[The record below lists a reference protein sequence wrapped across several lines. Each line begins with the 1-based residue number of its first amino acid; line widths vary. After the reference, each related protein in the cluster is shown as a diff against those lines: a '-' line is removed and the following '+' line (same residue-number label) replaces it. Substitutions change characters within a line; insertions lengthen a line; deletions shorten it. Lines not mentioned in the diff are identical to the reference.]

1 MQATGLIGVAL
12 FIALAW
18 LLSEDRRR
26 FPLRIVLGGVALQFA
41 LALLLLKTP
50 GVIDLF
56 EWFARFVNGVIV
68 QADRG
73 IEFVFGPALNNPDGP
88 WGMIFAVKVLPVIIY
103 FAALMAV
110 LYHIGLMQR
119 VVAILAWTL
128 RRTLGV
134 TGAEALAMAANVFVG
149 QTEAP
154 LCVRPFLDRL
164 TRAQWMTLMVGGF
177 ATIAGSVLAA
187 YVTVLAGSGP
197 DAAPL
202 RVEFIKHLL
211 TASVMSAPAAFVM
224 ARLIV
229 PETETPI
236 EDDLRGTHMGPRATN
251 VLDAAALGA
260 GDGLRLA
267 LNVGAML
274 IAFLG
279 LLALVNWPLRELGQ
293 IGAVDAWLSARGVE
307 ELGLEALLG
316 WLFTPVAWAM
326 GIPWSDAANFGSLL
340 GQKLILTEFVAYFS
354 LGEMMRAEGG
364 ALLSARS
371 ARIATYALCGFA
383 NFASIAIQIGG
394 LTALAPDRRR
404 DIVSLSFKAMLGGAM
419 ASWMT
424 ASVAG
429 ILL

>member
-1 MQATGLIGVAL
+1 MQLTGLLGLAL
-12 FIALAW
+12 FLALAW
-18 LLSEDRRR
+18 LLSENRRR
-26 FPLRIVLGGVALQFA
+26 IPVRTVLGGVALQFL

-50 GVIDLF
+50 GVVDLF
-56 EWFARFVNGVIV
+56 EAFAWIVNGVIT

-73 IEFVFGPALNNPDGP
+73 IEFVFGPNLADPGGP

-119 VVAILAWTL
+119 IVAGLAWVL
-128 RRTLGV
+128 RRALGV
-134 TGAEALAMAANVFVG
+134 TGAEALAMSANIFVG

-154 LCVRPFLDRL
+154 LCIRPFLSKL
-164 TRAQWMTLMVGGF
+164 TRAQWATLMVGGF

-187 YVTVLAGSGP
+187 YVTVLAGSGEG
-197 DAAPL
+197 ATEA

-211 TASVMSAPAAFVM
+211 TASVMSAPAAFVI

-229 PETETPI
+229 PETESPPDEDI
-236 EDDLRGTHMGPRATN
+236 ESAPVGEKATN

-260 GDGLRLA
+260 TDGLKLA

-279 LLALVNWPLRELGQ
+279 LLALINWPLRE
-293 IGAVDAWLSARGVE
+293 IGNIEGVDAWLAARNVE
-307 ELGLEALLG
+307 DLGLEVILG
-316 WLFTPVAWAM
+316 WIFTPVAWLM
-326 GIPWSDAANFGSLL
+326 GVAWADAANFGSLL
-340 GQKLILTEFVAYFS
+340 GQKLILTEFVAFLS
-354 LGEMMRAEGG
+354 LADMMRAD
-364 ALLSARS
+364 ALSPRS
-371 ARIATYALCGFA
+371 ARLGAYALCGFA

-394 LTALAPDRRR
+394 LTALAPDRRA

-424 ASVAG
+424 ACIAG
-429 ILL
+429 LFIAG